1 MSYQQLVGAVET
13 LAPKFSSAEVAG
25 TALNTLLVRLSTQT
39 NSQFNPS
46 VVGLE
51 KALENLDKA
60 NLSAAD
66 KVKLFGQA
74 GLSAADTLIKNRDA
88 LHDMTEAVT
97 GTNTAYDQMET
108 KSGSLESGWN
118 KLKTTWDA
126 FMISLGQSAPIQNI
140 IKLLGLVMKNIQ
152 NMIRVCKWVVD
163 AFNTM
168 VEVISALIKKLWNDY
183 VKPYWDAI
191 TKAITNSAIYKTCK
205 KIWGA
210 IVDFVSKAIKFIKD
224 LWNSFLEWLG
234 ISVSKEKPVIKP
246 TVDTSDIEQVPG
258 LTDPKG
264 GGKTKVPKG
273 GKVGGSSGGSSVK
286 IEYDTGSLEYYQAQ
300 LQKLQKKLTSKKLT
314 LVDIEKTKKEIEDLE
329 KVIEQ
334 KEIELGLKPKDGSIA
349 YIEAQISKIDQRIK
363 QLNPV
368 LDAVEIADLQ
378 IKKEALEEA
387 KKDIQKAIDGVVVK
401 GQQFKSNGFEGS
413 SQYAAD
419 KVSYYKNKVALEIVG
434 SENYNYWVEK
444 LKEWTEKEKQI
455 KLQVQIDTSGADET
469 SLNIL
474 NQKVSFYKAQLEL
487 YAYGSPEYEEALK
500 NLKEWTKKAQ
510 EIKVL
515 IDLDTS
521 DAKAGSLKYIQDR
534 ISNINQKMQL
544 EVYGSDEYNKLKEEL
559 DAWEKAE
566 HKIQF
571 KIDVDDMSFTD
582 KFEQFNSFVS
592 SIDGV
597 VNAVDEL
604 KDKFK
609 EGANE
614 WEKFVGIMGLVS
626 SALQTVE
633 QFMTTLNM
641 ITKILG
647 ITTQTTSAI
656 EQAASTQRIADVT
669 AETAAL
675 TAKTATES
683 GEAIAGATASGASMP
698 FPYNLIAIALGVAAV
713 IAALASIGKFAGGGI
728 VKGKTT
734 MGDYNLARV
743 NGGEMIL
750 NSRQQNNL
758 FKAIDSGNIGSNNN
772 ELSAKIKIQGSD
784 MYLLLKNYSKE
795 KSKLG
800 KNIGIH

>member
-1 MSYQQLVGAVET
+1 M
-13 LAPKFSSAEVAG
+13 
-25 TALNTLLVRLSTQT
+25 
-39 NSQFNPS
+39 
-46 VVGLE
+46 
-51 KALENLDKA
+51 
-60 NLSAAD
+60 
-66 KVKLFGQA
+66 
-74 GLSAADTLIKNRDA
+74 
-88 LHDMTEAVT
+88 
-97 GTNTAYDQMET
+97 
-108 KSGSLESGWN
+108 
-118 KLKTTWDA
+118 
-126 FMISLGQSAPIQNI
+126 
-140 IKLLGLVMKNIQ
+140 
-152 NMIRVCKWVVD
+152 
-163 AFNTM
+163 
-168 VEVISALIKKLWNDY
+168 
-183 VKPYWDAI
+183 
-191 TKAITNSAIYKTCK
+191 
-205 KIWGA
+205 
-210 IVDFVSKAIKFIKD
+210 
-224 LWNSFLEWLG
+224 
-234 ISVSKEKPVIKP
+234 
-246 TVDTSDIEQVPG
+246 
-258 LTDPKG
+258 
-264 GGKTKVPKG
+264 
-273 GKVGGSSGGSSVK
+273 
-286 IEYDTGSLEYYQAQ
+286 
-300 LQKLQKKLTSKKLT
+300 
-314 LVDIEKTKKEIEDLE
+314 
-329 KVIEQ
+329 
-334 KEIELGLKPKDGSIA
+334 
-349 YIEAQISKIDQRIK
+349 
-363 QLNPV
+363 
-368 LDAVEIADLQ
+368 
-378 IKKEALEEA
+378 
-387 KKDIQKAIDGVVVK
+387 
-401 GQQFKSNGFEGS
+401 
-413 SQYAAD
+413 
-419 KVSYYKNKVALEIVG
+419 SYYKNKVALEIVG

-469 SLNIL
+469 ILNIL

-521 DAKAGSLKYIQDR
+521 DAKSGSLKYIQDR

-647 ITTQTTSAI
+647 ITTLTTSAI

-669 AETAAL
+669 AETSAL

-728 VKGKTT
+728 VRGKTT

-758 FKAIDSGNIGSNNN
+758 FKAIDSGNLGSNNN

>member
-1 MSYQQLVGAVET
+1 M
-13 LAPKFSSAEVAG
+13 
-25 TALNTLLVRLSTQT
+25 
-39 NSQFNPS
+39 
-46 VVGLE
+46 
-51 KALENLDKA
+51 
-60 NLSAAD
+60 
-66 KVKLFGQA
+66 
-74 GLSAADTLIKNRDA
+74 
-88 LHDMTEAVT
+88 
-97 GTNTAYDQMET
+97 
-108 KSGSLESGWN
+108 
-118 KLKTTWDA
+118 
-126 FMISLGQSAPIQNI
+126 
-140 IKLLGLVMKNIQ
+140 
-152 NMIRVCKWVVD
+152 
-163 AFNTM
+163 
-168 VEVISALIKKLWNDY
+168 
-183 VKPYWDAI
+183 
-191 TKAITNSAIYKTCK
+191 
-205 KIWGA
+205 
-210 IVDFVSKAIKFIKD
+210 
-224 LWNSFLEWLG
+224 
-234 ISVSKEKPVIKP
+234 
-246 TVDTSDIEQVPG
+246 
-258 LTDPKG
+258 
-264 GGKTKVPKG
+264 
-273 GKVGGSSGGSSVK
+273 
-286 IEYDTGSLEYYQAQ
+286 
-300 LQKLQKKLTSKKLT
+300 
-314 LVDIEKTKKEIEDLE
+314 
-329 KVIEQ
+329 
-334 KEIELGLKPKDGSIA
+334 
-349 YIEAQISKIDQRIK
+349 
-363 QLNPV
+363 
-368 LDAVEIADLQ
+368 
-378 IKKEALEEA
+378 
-387 KKDIQKAIDGVVVK
+387 
-401 GQQFKSNGFEGS
+401 
-413 SQYAAD
+413 
-419 KVSYYKNKVALEIVG
+419 
-434 SENYNYWVEK
+434 
-444 LKEWTEKEKQI
+444 
-455 KLQVQIDTSGADET
+455 
-469 SLNIL
+469 
-474 NQKVSFYKAQLEL
+474 

-521 DAKAGSLKYIQDR
+521 DAKSGSLKYIQDR

-647 ITTQTTSAI
+647 ITTLTTSAI

-669 AETAAL
+669 AETSAL

-728 VKGKTT
+728 VRGKTT

-758 FKAIDSGNIGSNNN
+758 FKAIDSGNLGSNNN